1 MVVLFLLIFALW
13 SITPLANSNAYL
25 ASSVYGSI
33 AVKSGDTV
41 WGIATKYVTDQED
54 VRQLA
59 QAIKEVNG
67 LNNNVQ
73 IFPGQVL
80 KVPLKQ

>member
-1 MVVLFLLIFALW
+1 MIVLFLLIVALW

-25 ASSVYGSI
+25 ASNVYGSI
-33 AVKSGDTV
+33 SVKSGDTV
-41 WGIATKYVTDQED
+41 WGIAAKYVSDQED
-54 VRQLA
+54 VRELA

-67 LNNNVQ
+67 LNHNVQ

-80 KVPLKQ
+80 KIPLKQ